1 MEQEPSLGKA
11 QKFLWNN
18 LFEATLYRPVAL
30 NSNKGSLNSL
40 KWDMLRVYQSLAG
53 GMLQNVIHSSV
64 L

>member
-40 KWDMLRVYQSLAG
+40 KWDMLRVYQSFAG
-53 GMLQNVIHSSV
+53 GML
-64 L
+64 